1 MTLRVRW
8 LGRVPYREAWALQRS
23 LHATSP
29 DDHLLLLEHPHVYT
43 LGVRADMRHVLV
55 SPDDVGAELVRTDR
69 GGDVTYHGPGQL
81 VGYPIVSLPAKRG
94 GGRYGMADTVAYVR
108 SVEQL
113 LIDALADV
121 GLPNAGRLREYP
133 GVWVDPDSDDPRK
146 IAAIGVRLT
155 RGRSMHGFALNVAPD
170 MRYWGYIVPCG
181 IPDKRVTSLA
191 EEGLD
196 VGMRTFTDAVATRAA
211 ALWGGLRTGAE
222 GEPDVD
228 RRDVVW
234 RHRPDDLSAF
244 SRGEGAGQAI
254 SASGRVVPER
264 ARPAT
269 SGPSRG
275 RAASPGT
282 AADGAASVALPG
294 GPAASDVAPS
304 VALPGPDA
312 TPGATPA
319 RAPATGSVQPASGTS
334 TAEAS
339 APPGDGVPVRLKGR
353 LAQAGVTDGL
363 QISERK
369 PEWLRPRFRT
379 DPGYLRLKH
388 TMRDLGLVTVC
399 EEAGC
404 PNIFECWSDGT
415 ATFMINGERC
425 TRACG
430 FCLVDTRHPLPLDA
444 SEPERVAAAVE
455 RMGLGFAV
463 ITAVARDDLADGGAS
478 GFAETIVA
486 IRRRTPEVQVEV
498 LIPDCKGDEAS
509 LDVIFDAR
517 PDVLNHNV
525 ETVPRL
531 QRAVR
536 PSAGYARSLAVLA
549 RAKQAGLTT
558 KSGLI
563 VGMGETDDEVLS
575 TLADLRAIGID
586 IVTIGQYLRPTTHH
600 LPVARWVEPAVFDS
614 YKAAGEA
621 MGIPHVES
629 SPLTRSSYHA
639 RQAAGST
646 APAPAPQAT
655 ATG

>member
-8 LGRVPYREAWALQRS
+8 LGRVPYREAWALQRG
-23 LHATSP
+23 LHEHSP
-29 DDHLLLLEHPHVYT
+29 DDQSPGDYLLLLEHPHVYT

-55 SPDDVGAELVRTDR
+55 PPADVGADLVRTDR

-81 VGYPIVSLPAKRG
+81 TGYPIVSLPPKRG
-94 GGRYGMADTVAYVR
+94 SGQHGLADTVAYVR

-121 GLPNAGRLREYP
+121 GLPGAGRLREYP
-133 GVWVDPDSDDPRK
+133 GVWVDPESDDPRK

-155 RGRSMHGFALNVAPD
+155 RGRSLHGFALNVAPD

-191 EEGLD
+191 DEGLD
-196 VGMRTFTDAVATRAA
+196 VSMQDMADAVAARAA
-211 ALWGGLRTGAE
+211 ALWGGGQS
-222 GEPDVD
+222 D

-244 SRGEGAGQAI
+244 SRGEG
-254 SASGRVVPER
+254 
-264 ARPAT
+264 
-269 SGPSRG
+269 
-275 RAASPGT
+275 
-282 AADGAASVALPG
+282 
-294 GPAASDVAPS
+294 
-304 VALPGPDA
+304 
-312 TPGATPA
+312 
-319 RAPATGSVQPASGTS
+319 
-334 TAEAS
+334 
-339 APPGDGVPVRLKGR
+339 PGDTVPPRDHDAVPVRLKGR
-353 LAQAGVTDGL
+353 LSEAGVTEGL
-363 QISERK
+363 QISTRK
-369 PEWLRPRFRT
+369 PAWLRSTFRT
-379 DPGYLRLKH
+379 APGYLRLKH

-404 PNIFECWSDGT
+404 PNIFECWADGT

-430 FCLVDTRHPLPLDA
+430 FCLVDTRHPEALDA
-444 SEPERVAAAVE
+444 SEPERVAEAVE

-463 ITAVARDDLADGGAS
+463 VTAVARDDLPDGGA
-478 GFAETIVA
+478 GAFAATIEA
-486 IRRRTPEVQVEV
+486 IRRRTPGVQVEV
-498 LIPDCKGDEAS
+498 LIPDCKGDEDA
-509 LDVIFDAR
+509 LATIFAAR

-549 RAKQAGLTT
+549 RAKEAGLVT

-563 VGMGETDDEVLS
+563 VGMGETDDEVVS
-575 TLADLRAIGID
+575 TLADLRAVGVD

-600 LPVARWVEPAVFDS
+600 LPVARWVEPDTFAAYRD
-614 YKAAGEA
+614 AGEA
-621 MGIPHVES
+621 MGIGHVES

-639 RQAAGST
+639 RQAAAFPAIEST
-646 APAPAPQAT
+646 VERT
-655 ATG
+655 ATS